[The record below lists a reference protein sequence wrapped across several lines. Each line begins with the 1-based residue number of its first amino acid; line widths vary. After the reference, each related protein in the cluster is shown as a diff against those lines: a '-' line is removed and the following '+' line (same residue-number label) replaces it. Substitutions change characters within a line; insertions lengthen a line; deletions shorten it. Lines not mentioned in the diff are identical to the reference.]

1 MYTVQFQPIL
11 LEFSQCLQNPL
22 LLGNNQISQFICTV
36 SQRNKLKFKIGS
48 IKKPCMN
55 QLVLQ
60 NSSGC
65 GENTRCSAGKAS
77 NGFGRLSPWSAGF
90 KQGLRARVKSS
101 ESVVAGEEDDDFD
114 KEAEEAKESEE
125 EARKTN
131 WVKRGWA
138 PWELLLTPEADFA
151 LKSLEEAEGET
162 LETPEAVEAFKRLT
176 PKLQQREEKKT
187 WNSEPLLTPQ
197 QMKITAG
204 DEEIHLLPRTS
215 QWGEPEPNE
224 TVWNG
229 PAVFTLIPPRDWPP
243 PGWKVDPQELAFIR
257 EAHKL
262 EAVRVDPQALEKPM
276 EDASQA
282 SFPRFEMFMKQY
294 KEWVAA
300 NKERLDSEALEVDY
314 DYHPGRRRTGSNYV
328 EGMYELPFVYPG
340 QIYSGYVTSVNLYE
354 GAFVFIGCIHDGW
367 VPIRSNDWFWVRQH
381 IKVGMHVQVEVLA
394 KRDPYRFRFPIEL
407 RFVNPNIDHLIFK
420 RFEYP
425 PIFGRDDTN
434 YDELARE
441 TRRPYYPRRRPD
453 KKPEDQ
459 PLLRD
464 HPYHMKIWQIH
475 VSEQAVL
482 DEEENATTAKEEED
496 DNVDELETENK
507 VYDSDD
513 DGYWVWGHLEGIR
526 LPKLIL
532 TTDEKDLE
540 IDAARE
546 ERKVINRL
554 REEAEAQGTKF
565 VSPKLR
571 RQKQMDELDEMHK
584 RRSIEQREA
593 LIRDNICRL
602 ELGLPIEEPG
612 KYVDDSFWG
621 KNRYDPRKARCRSD
635 YWGDPKD
642 LKSDSTKKSVS
653 KDRGTP
659 KKEVMKDGMQD
670 DFAKASWTTATGNK
684 PLVNGTESLMTG
696 NVQGMF
702 DQPSGNNDKEGKDS
716 GSSDKQDE

>member
-1 MYTVQFQPIL
+1 MYTVQFQPISFV
-11 LEFSQCLQNPL
+11 FSQYQQKPSLR
-22 LLGNNQISQFICTV
+22 GNHRISQSIFSI
-36 SQRNKLKFKIGS
+36 SQRNKLKFGS
-48 IKKPCMN
+48 IRKPYIN
-55 QLVLQ
+55 QRVLQ
-60 NSSGC
+60 NSSVCRGK
-65 GENTRCSAGKAS
+65 TRCSEGKVS
-77 NGFGRLSPWSAGF
+77 NCVSHLSPWRVGF
-90 KQGLRARVKSS
+90 KQGLRARAKSS
-101 ESVVAGEEDDDFD
+101 ESVVAGEEDKDFD
-114 KEAEEAKESEE
+114 KEAEEEKESEE

-176 PKLQQREEKKT
+176 PRLLKREEKKAS
-187 WNSEPLLTPQ
+187 NSEPLITPQ
-197 QMKITAG
+197 QTKINAG
-204 DEEIHLLPRTS
+204 DEEIYLLPRTS

-224 TVWNG
+224 TIWNG

-262 EAVRVDPQALEKPM
+262 ESVRVDPKALEKPM
-276 EDASQA
+276 EDASHA

-294 KEWVAA
+294 KEWVAV
-300 NKERLDSEALEVDY
+300 NKEKLDKEALEVDY
-314 DYHPGRRRTGSNYV
+314 DYYPGRRRTGSKYV

-340 QIYSGYVTSVNLYE
+340 QIYGGYVTAVHLYE

-367 VPIRSNDWFWVRQH
+367 VPIRSNDWYWVRHH

-425 PIFGRDDTN
+425 PIFGRNDTN

-453 KKPEDQ
+453 KKPEDL
-459 PLLRD
+459 PLLVD
-464 HPYHMKIWQIH
+464 HPYSMKIWQIH

-482 DEEENATTAKEEED
+482 DEEGRDPDEKGEEN
-496 DNVDELETENK
+496 DNADELDTDNK

-513 DGYWVWGHLEGIR
+513 DGYWVWGDLEGTP

-554 REEAEAQGTKF
+554 QEEAKAQGTRF
-565 VSPKLR
+565 VHPKLR

-635 YWGDPKD
+635 YWGNPKD
-642 LKSDSTKKSVS
+642 LKSDSKKKSVS
-653 KDRGTP
+653 KDRGMP
-659 KKEVMKDGMQD
+659 KKEVMRDGMRD
-670 DFAKASWTTATGNK
+670 DFAKGNWTTATGKK
-684 PLVNGTESLMTG
+684 PLVNGTESLTMG
-696 NVQGMF
+696 NVPGIF
-702 DQPSGNNDKEGKDS
+702 DQPNGKEGKDS
-716 GSSDKQDE
+716 AASDKQDE